1 MQFGFLGMLNFSLFA
16 LRSKVPRKR
25 YCAERRKE
33 RFTTNRQKADI
44 LCNGQTNQQT
54 FGHILKGE
62 LIYQM
67 ILEGLTMYTS
77 MVLSALCNILHCM

>member
-1 MQFGFLGMLNFSLFA
+1 MQLGFLNMLNFSLFA
-16 LRSKVPRKR
+16 LRSKMPRKR

-62 LIYQM
+62 FFYQM
-67 ILEGLTMYTS
+67 ILEG
-77 MVLSALCNILHCM
+77 